1 MSYGEGW
8 NMGEVSLTVELE
20 HQVYRDLLI
29 ASNEAGL
36 SVSEFA
42 SAVVAN
48 YLEENYG

>member
-8 NMGEVSLTVELE
+8 NMDEVSLTVELD
-20 HQVYRDLLI
+20 HKVYMALLI

-48 YLEENYG
+48 YVEENYG